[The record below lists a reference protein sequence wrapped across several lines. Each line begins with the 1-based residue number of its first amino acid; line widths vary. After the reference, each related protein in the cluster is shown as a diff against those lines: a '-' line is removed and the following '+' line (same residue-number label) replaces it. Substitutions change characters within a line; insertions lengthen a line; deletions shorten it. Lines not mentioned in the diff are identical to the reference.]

1 MRRESHHLAT
11 VLSLEVRDAV
21 TEIAGPAPPML
32 GVHRV
37 HGPGH
42 HVAHRHLPR
51 APGPNRP
58 RILRPRVDDRL
69 VDRQYDPRRL
79 GRLVQTVQHHP
90 GLDNRDAGGGANLA
104 AKGPL
109 REFGVDPVSQK
120 PVVAKDGKFGVYV
133 TDGETNATVPRGEDP
148 MEIDFDRAVELI
160 ADKIVILR
168 RTENLFV
175 DEAVQDQEVL
185 VVQHF
190 RHTFKHDD
198 FKAVQGLTFDVY
210 ENEIFGLLGP
220 NGAGKTTTVRILAT
234 LLSPDSGQAF
244 VSGIDVLK
252 HPDEVRKIIGLSGQY
267 AAVDETLTGWDNLI
281 MFGRL
286 YHLSAKAAKDRAVEL
301 LEQFVLSDAAK
312 RPIRTYSGG
321 MRRRLDLAASLIIRP
336 KVLFLDEPTTGLD
349 PRGRQDMWG
358 VIDEL
363 VKGGVTLL
371 LTTQYLE
378 EADHLA
384 DEIAV
389 IDHGKVIARGTS
401 DSLKRQVGGER
412 LEIVV
417 ENEYVAA
424 VTEIVAKVSG
434 GAVNVDESM
443 RQISAPVTTGSK
455 ALIEAA
461 KMLDEKGIHPLDIG
475 LKRPSLDDVFLSLTG
490 HVAEEKVAEEEL
502 TTKGRRRGK

>member
-1 MRRESHHLAT
+1 MKAVIAENLIKTYNKGSVKALDGLSLDVEEGT
-11 VLSLEVRDAV
+11 VL
-21 TEIAGPAPPML
+21 
-32 GVHRV
+32 GV
-37 HGPGH
+37 
-42 HVAHRHLPR
+42 
-51 APGPNRP
+51 
-58 RILRPRVDDRL
+58 
-69 VDRQYDPRRL
+69 
-79 GRLVQTVQHHP
+79 
-90 GLDNRDAGGGANLA
+90 
-104 AKGPL
+104 
-109 REFGVDPVSQK
+109 
-120 PVVAKDGKFGVYV
+120 
-133 TDGETNATVPRGEDP
+133 
-148 MEIDFDRAVELI
+148 
-160 ADKIVILR
+160 
-168 RTENLFV
+168 
-175 DEAVQDQEVL
+175 
-185 VVQHF
+185 
-190 RHTFKHDD
+190 
-198 FKAVQGLTFDVY
+198 
-210 ENEIFGLLGP
+210 LGP

-234 LLSPDSGQAF
+234 LLAPDSGH
-244 VSGIDVLK
+244 VSVAGIDVLK

-286 YHLSAKAAKDRAVEL
+286 YHLSANAAKLRAIEL
-301 LEQFVLSDAAK
+301 LDQFNLTEAAK

-401 DSLKRQVGGER
+401 DLLKKQVGGER

-417 ENEYVAA
+417 ENQDLPSVK
-424 VTEIVAKVSG
+424 EIVAKVSG
-434 GAVNVDESM
+434 VGINVDAGL
-443 RQISAPVTTGSK
+443 RQVSAPVTTGSK

-461 KMLDEKGIHPLDIG
+461 KLLDEKGIHPLDIG
-475 LKRPSLDDVFLSLTG
+475 LKRPSLDDVFLALTG
-490 HVAEEKVAEEEL
+490 HVAEEKKDEEALL
-502 TTKGRRRGK
+502 TQGRKRGK

>member
-1 MRRESHHLAT
+1 MKTVIAENLIKTYNKGKVKALDGLNLDVEEGT
-11 VLSLEVRDAV
+11 VL
-21 TEIAGPAPPML
+21 
-32 GVHRV
+32 GV
-37 HGPGH
+37 
-42 HVAHRHLPR
+42 
-51 APGPNRP
+51 
-58 RILRPRVDDRL
+58 
-69 VDRQYDPRRL
+69 
-79 GRLVQTVQHHP
+79 
-90 GLDNRDAGGGANLA
+90 
-104 AKGPL
+104 
-109 REFGVDPVSQK
+109 
-120 PVVAKDGKFGVYV
+120 
-133 TDGETNATVPRGEDP
+133 
-148 MEIDFDRAVELI
+148 
-160 ADKIVILR
+160 
-168 RTENLFV
+168 
-175 DEAVQDQEVL
+175 
-185 VVQHF
+185 
-190 RHTFKHDD
+190 
-198 FKAVQGLTFDVY
+198 
-210 ENEIFGLLGP
+210 LGP

-234 LLSPDSGQAF
+234 LLSPDSGSAT
-244 VSGIDVLK
+244 VAGIDVLK

-286 YHLSAKAAKDRAVEL
+286 YHLPAKQAKERAVEL
-301 LEQFVLSDAAK
+301 LEQFSLTESAK

-321 MRRRLDLAASLIIRP
+321 MRRRLDLAASLIVKP

-401 DSLKRQVGGER
+401 DTLKKQVGGER

-417 ENEYVAA
+417 ESQHLAA
-424 VTEIVAKVSG
+424 VKEIVAKVSG
-434 GAVNVDESM
+434 SALNVDEGL

-461 KMLDEKGIHPLDIG
+461 KLLDEKGIHPLDIG

-490 HVAEEKVAEEEL
+490 HVAEEKTEEVVDP
-502 TTKGRRRGK
+502 KAKRGGR